1 MTYNAPCSETFQNGH
16 GSRITSGMKH
26 TRRGIC
32 RIVNVI
38 CKSVASCSKSDE
50 NLMHPARNLPNR
62 ARNHCEESTACGGR
76 QRRIRKSGV
85 LYTVHIARAAR
96 YTLAQGARALR
107 ERRPGA
113 RSGGSGWP
121 AAAQMLDRE
130 LRLSFYIEPS
140 PFRPPSLPFPLCL
153 SLPLRGQDCQGES
166 L

>member
-76 QRRIRKSGV
+76 QRRIRKTGV

-121 AAAQMLDRE
+121 AANVGSRAQAV
-130 LRLSFYIEPS
+130 
-140 PFRPPSLPFPLCL
+140 SLYRTL
-153 SLPLRGQDCQGES
+153 SLPPFIPPFPALS
-166 L
+166 LSASPGPGLSR